1 MQAVML
7 AAGMGK
13 RLKKYTKDNTK
24 CMLKIE
30 NKTLIER
37 AIEALLAAGVK
48 KFVIVAGYK
57 RENLKKYLLE
67 ECKNPKIKE
76 MEIKFIDNPIY
87 DKTNNI
93 YSLSLAEEELLKD
106 DTILLESDLI
116 YDYDLIK
123 KLIESKEKNLV
134 AVAPYE
140 QWMDGT
146 VIKIDND
153 GNVLEF
159 IEKKDFSYEQLKEYY
174 KTINV
179 YKFDKEFIR
188 RKLLPF
194 LKAYIQAY
202 GENEYYELVLKIIAH
217 ISRSQLKALKISNLN
232 WYEIDDIQDLNIA
245 KCIFSKGYDKLQNF
259 QKRYGGYWRFSN
271 ILDYCYLVNPYF
283 PPKAMIDKINSFSTQ
298 LITQYPSG
306 QSVECINA
314 SRLFNDIDEGFIS
327 VGNGAAELISAL
339 GTILKGN
346 MYLSQSV
353 FNEYIRCFQECNLNV
368 FDMKKDGFKYN
379 LEEIRRNID
388 SNDIICIVNPD
399 NPTGAFIKYDDIIS
413 IIDECY
419 QKKKTIIFDES
430 FIDFANK
437 DIRYTLLS
445 NEILSKYNNLIV
457 IKSISKSYGVPGV
470 RLGVLASSNKEL
482 ITNIKSRIS
491 IWNINSFGEYFLQ
504 IGNLYSKDYE
514 EACDKIAIERQRF
527 SDDLK
532 KIEEI
537 TVYDSQANYL
547 LCDLGSVNST
557 QVAIELLENNNIF
570 IKDLKTKSSFKDMN
584 FIRLAIRTEEEN
596 RVLAQKLCEFVKRHR
611 KQ

>member
-24 CMLKIE
+24 CMLEIE
-30 NKTLIER
+30 NKTLVER
-37 AIEALLAAGVK
+37 AIEALLEAGVK

-57 RENLKKYLLE
+57 GNNLKKYLLE
-67 ECKNPKIKE
+67 ECKNSKIKE

-123 KLIESKEKNLV
+123 RLIESEEKNLV
-134 AVAPYE
+134 TVAKYE

-146 VIKIDND
+146 VIKIDNE

-159 IEKKDFSYEQLKEYY
+159 IEKKDFNYEQLNEYY
-174 KTINV
+174 KTVNV
-179 YKFDKEFIR
+179 YKFSKEFIKK
-188 RKLLPF
+188 KLLPF

-217 ISRSQLKALKISNLN
+217 ISRSQLKALDVSDLN
-232 WYEIDDIQDLNIA
+232 WYEIDDVQDLNIA
-245 KCIFSKGYDKLQNF
+245 KCIFSSGYEKLQNF
-259 QKRYGGYWRFSN
+259 QKRYGGYWRFNN
-271 ILDYCYLVNPYF
+271 ILDYCYLVNPYY
-283 PPKAMIDKINSFSTQ
+283 PPKSMIDKFNSFSTQ

-314 SRLFNDIDEGFIS
+314 GRLFNDIEEDFIS

-339 GTILKGN
+339 GSLVKGN
-346 MYLSQSV
+346 MYLPKSV
-353 FNEYIRCFQECNLNV
+353 FNEYIRCFQNCNLNV
-368 FDMKKDGFKYN
+368 FDMQNDGFKYN
-379 LEEIRRNID
+379 INEIRRNID
-388 SNDIICIVNPD
+388 TNDIICIVNPD
-399 NPTGAFIKYDDIIS
+399 NPTGAFIEYDDIIS
-413 IIDECY
+413 IIKECNE
-419 QKKKTIIFDES
+419 KGKLVIFDES

-445 NEILSKYNNLIV
+445 NDVLNKYKNLIV
-457 IKSISKSYGVPGV
+457 IKSISKSYGVPGI
-470 RLGVLASSNKEL
+470 RLGVLASGNTEL
-482 ITNIKSRIS
+482 ISKIKSKIS

-504 IGNLYSKDYE
+504 ISNLYNKEYI
-514 EACDKIAIERQRF
+514 EACDKISIERQRF
-527 SDDLK
+527 INDLRQIK
-532 KIEEI
+532 DIV
-537 TVYDSQANYL
+537 VYDSQANYV
-547 LCDLGSVNST
+547 LCDLGTFNST
-557 QVAIELLENNNIF
+557 EITIKLLEENIF
-570 IKDLKTKSSFKDMN
+570 IKDLRTKNAFKNMN

-596 RVLAQKLCEFVKRHR
+596 RVLVKKLREFIEVDK
-611 KQ
+611 